1 MRATSVND
9 EEMAAPAKPS
19 IRTVATPMVTIGI
32 VLGLWV
38 SLTLVLDLIFHFHP
52 IVLGLAA
59 GWMQRRVGGSPR
71 HAWPALWLALLA
83 GSAAIAG
90 TAVIDSAG
98 GPLDP
103 PAFTAAMTG
112 LGIAAGA
119 YILYSPSRKQ
129 STSV

>member
-1 MRATSVND
+1 VND
-9 EEMAAPAKPS
+9 EEMAVPAKPS
-19 IRTVATPMVTIGI
+19 IRTVIATIATVGI
-32 VLGLWV
+32 VMALWV

-59 GWMQRRVGGSPR
+59 GWTQRRVGGSPR
-71 HAWPALWLALLA
+71 HAWPALWVALLA
-83 GSAAIAG
+83 GSAALAG

-119 YILYSPSRKQ
+119 YNFYRPSRKE

>member
-19 IRTVATPMVTIGI
+19 IRTVATPMVTVGI

-71 HAWPALWLALLA
+71 NAGPALWLALLA
-83 GSAAIAG
+83 GSAVIAG
-90 TAVIDSAG
+90 TAVIDSVG
-98 GPLDP
+98 GRLTLP
-103 PAFTAAMTG
+103 G
-112 LGIAAGA
+112 
-119 YILYSPSRKQ
+119 SPRR
-129 STSV
+129 